1 MFPGPGDPKELSRY
15 LALGQVGLEMV
26 APIVLGLVLDS
37 YLGWSP
43 WGVAAG
49 VAIGFIGGLA
59 HLVTM
64 TKPQQRPKPSQPAP
78 PANRTEREGTP

>member
-1 MFPGPGDPKELSRY
+1 MFPGPGDQKDLSRY

-26 APIVLGLVLDS
+26 APIALGVELDS

-43 WGVAAG
+43 WGVIAG
-49 VAIGFIGGLA
+49 VVIGFVGGLA

-64 TKPQQRPKPSQPAP
+64 TKPSGLSKPPRPAP
-78 PANRTEREGTP
+78 PARPTDREGSP